1 MMQLQVEYIDQ
12 SGCAPTGCESVTAV
26 MLLRYLGVDMDV
38 DTFLD
43 TYLDRRDFEIRDGVL
58 YGAHPAEYFVGD
70 PRDPEAMGCYAPVLR
85 KAIARCLPEGY
96 FAVDETGTGIDEL
109 VERYLLHEGT
119 PVALWT
125 TIDLKPHVEG
135 PSWRLFDSGREFVWR
150 SNEHCLLL
158 IGEDGD
164 DYICADPWENHG
176 IVRYDKALMRRRHL
190 AQYMQAVGV
199 RRRG

>member
-1 MMQLQVEYIDQ
+1 MQLQVEYIDQ
-12 SGCAPTGCESVTAV
+12 SHCAPTGCESVTAV
-26 MLLRYLGVDMDV
+26 MLLRYLGVDIDV

-43 TYLDRRDFEIRDGVL
+43 TCLDRRDFEMRDGVL
-58 YGAHPAEYFVGD
+58 YGAHPAECFVGD
-70 PRDPEAMGCYAPVLR
+70 PRDPGAMGCYAPVLQR
-85 KAIARCLPEGY
+85 AIQRRLPEGF
-96 FAVDETGTGIDEL
+96 FAVDEIALDEL
-109 VERYLLHEGT
+109 VERYLVRERT

-135 PSWRLFDSGREFVWR
+135 PSWRLFDSGKAFVWR

-158 IGEDGD
+158 IGVDGD

-176 IVRYDKALMRRRHL
+176 VVRYDRALMRRRHK